1 MAASP
6 SAGELQ
12 LRLAYD
18 RTRLANERTYAAW
31 LRTGLSVAAG
41 GIAVAHLVPEPARN
55 SRVALLLGAMFV
67 GLGVVVMGYGAR
79 HFARVSRALDAES
92 GRPSREPERLMYPLT
107 AAVGALLL
115 AVLYFLWSHQGR
127 VPPGAP

>member
-1 MAASP
+1 VPNAPVPPGGAE
-6 SAGELQ
+6 AQ

-55 SRVALLLGAMFV
+55 SRVALLLGALFV
-67 GLGVVVMGYGAR
+67 GLGVVVMSYGAR
-79 HFARVSRALDAES
+79 HFARVSRALAEES
-92 GRPSREPERLMYPLT
+92 GRPSREPARLIYPLT
-107 AAVGALLL
+107 GAVGALLL

-127 VPPGAP
+127 TP